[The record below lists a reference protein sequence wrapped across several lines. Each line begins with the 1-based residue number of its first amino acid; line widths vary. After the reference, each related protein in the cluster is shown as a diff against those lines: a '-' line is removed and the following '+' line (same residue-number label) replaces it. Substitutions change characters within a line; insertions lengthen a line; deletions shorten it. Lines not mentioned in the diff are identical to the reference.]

1 MSGLSCVCVG
11 RGGGGG
17 APPPPPALGTTRAFT
32 QPGSQGPLLPV
43 ERVGEGS
50 GNDVDI
56 HSPRRILQF
65 AV

>member
-1 MSGLSCVCVG
+1 MLRIDNHEWFILC
-11 RGGGGG
+11 G
-17 APPPPPALGTTRAFT
+17 AAALGTTRAFT

-43 ERVGEGS
+43 GRLGEES

>member
-1 MSGLSCVCVG
+1 MVYPVCVCV
-11 RGGGGG
+11 GGGGG
-17 APPPPPALGTTRAFT
+17 AALGTTRAFT

-43 ERVGEGS
+43 DRVGEES